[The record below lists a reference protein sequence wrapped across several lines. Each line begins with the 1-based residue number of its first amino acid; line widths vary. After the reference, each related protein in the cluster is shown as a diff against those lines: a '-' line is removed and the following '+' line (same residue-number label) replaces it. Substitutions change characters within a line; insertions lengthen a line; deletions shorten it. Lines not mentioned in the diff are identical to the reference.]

1 MPFYRTILKLPPAQQ
16 RVTFSSLVG
25 MGYWW
30 IICRFGLHCRISD
43 LDKENSMLRMLNRCS
58 KGRTAWLLLA
68 LTALALEL
76 TALWFQH
83 VMGLKPCVMC
93 IYERCA
99 LLGVLLAG
107 LVGALAPATPF
118 RFIGIIVWLIGAGE
132 GVRLS
137 WEHTM
142 LQVHPP
148 LFATCDFMARFPS
161 WLPLDKWVPGMFVAS
176 GNCLDRSWTLFNLS
190 MPEWLLGIFVVYLL
204 VAVLVLIAQLS
215 VFSRRK

>member
-1 MPFYRTILKLPPAQQ
+1 
-16 RVTFSSLVG
+16 
-25 MGYWW
+25 
-30 IICRFGLHCRISD
+30 
-43 LDKENSMLRMLNRCS
+43 MLRMLNRCS

-68 LTALALEL
+68 LTAFALEL

-118 RFIGIIVWLIGAGE
+118 RFVGIIVWLIGAAE

-142 LQVHPP
+142 LQINPP

-161 WLPLDKWVPGMFVAS
+161 WLRLDKWVPGMFVAT
-176 GNCLDRSWTLFNLS
+176 GDCLDRSWTLFSLS
-190 MPEWLLGIFVVYLL
+190 MPEWLLGVFAVYLL

-215 VFSRRK
+215 VFSHKK